1 MVEPLF
7 LVEMVGVE
15 PTSESI
21 STGLSPSAVNDL
33 EFRLF
38 QRPLTG
44 YGISYPVVP
53 LRYRELPQGFPVWS
67 MPGS

>member
-1 MVEPLF
+1 MGPFGPILLFAMVE
-7 LVEMVGVE
+7 VVGVE

-44 YGISYPVVP
+44 YEISYLVSP
-53 LRYRELPQGFPVWS
+53 LWYREIPQSFPV
-67 MPGS
+67 